1 MTAYDDLNAFRFAP
15 GKGYDRQSVETFRAL
30 ALNHVDDLLNRVTS
44 LRDDV
49 ARLQAGDQDEAA
61 VLAGFRAMDP
71 ATRRSLLDQL
81 RPTPSP
87 VSVPT
92 PPWLDERITPPGL
105 DMSSPPPPAPVS
117 LARLFDEPE
126 PAPSTSGPI
135 GLAGLFGSDPEPTP
149 SPAGVSAAPIA
160 VANPITVKAPPA
172 PWLAEGPRAEATV
185 LAFPSRDAEPTVVD
199 SRLDDLFARL
209 DFGPPAADLLAAA
222 SSLAEP
228 EPFGQLAAVIALRAP
243 IEVAVPS
250 GVGELPVPTPAF
262 GGWLR

>member
-71 ATRRSLLDQL
+71 SMRRNLLEQL
-81 RPTPSP
+81 QPTPSP

-92 PPWLDERITPPGL
+92 PPWLDERVTPPAL
-105 DMSSPPPPAPVS
+105 DTVPPPPAPVN
-117 LARLFDEPE
+117 LARFFDEPE
-126 PAPSTSGPI
+126 PAPSVAGPI
-135 GLAGLFGSDPEPTP
+135 GLAGLFAADPEPASRSTGR
-149 SPAGVSAAPIA
+149 SPEPIT

-172 PWLAEGPRAEATV
+172 PWLAEGPNAEATV

-199 SRLDDLFARL
+199 RQLDELFARL

-228 EPFGQLAAVIALRAP
+228 EPFGELAPVIALRAP